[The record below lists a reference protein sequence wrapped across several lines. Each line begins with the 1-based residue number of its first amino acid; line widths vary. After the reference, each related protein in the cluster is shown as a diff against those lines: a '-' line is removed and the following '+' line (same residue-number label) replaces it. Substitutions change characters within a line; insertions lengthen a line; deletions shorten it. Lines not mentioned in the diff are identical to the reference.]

1 VNAHFQNGKAEKKI
15 RDLQDAA
22 RTSLLHSMRK
32 WPQVITIH
40 LWPYAMRYS
49 NDVGNVTPNKHET
62 LSPIEKFS
70 DTQSKLQL
78 RHFHHFGCP
87 TYILD
92 SNLQAGKRA
101 GYKWKE
107 RARLGVNL
115 GFSPQHARS
124 VHLILSLTTGCV
136 SPQFHCTFD
145 DHFNTVSDYTYQS
158 LWQEKAHLVS
168 PQPEA
173 NTLPDALPIP
183 LTEPSQQ
190 TTDDSIAID
199 NSLQLD
205 FQPPPN
211 ELDSTT
217 GHDTLQQQV
226 TPSNGNVR
234 RSSRAR
240 RPPAHFADY
249 VPHEQIAFE
258 ALHQTLGSLPMEDT
272 VMAMKSIHDPDT
284 MYLWEAKKEKDYPQF
299 LEAMQKEIDDHTK
312 REHWKL

>member
-1 VNAHFQNGKAEKKI
+1 MNYHADNGRFQDLRFKEDCDHKGQQLSFCGVNAHFQNGKAEKKI

-40 LWPYAMRYS
+40 LWPYAIRYS

-70 DTQSKLQL
+70 GTQSKLQL

-124 VHLILSLTTGCV
+124 VHLILSITTGCV

-190 TTDDSIAID
+190 TTDDSIATD

-205 FQPPPN
+205 FQPPSN

-217 GHDTLQQQV
+217 GHDTLQQQI
-226 TPSNGNVR
+226 TPPNGNVR
-234 RSSRAR
+234 HSNRAR
-240 RPPAHFADY
+240 
-249 VPHEQIAFE
+249 
-258 ALHQTLGSLPMEDT
+258 
-272 VMAMKSIHDPDT
+272 
-284 MYLWEAKKEKDYPQF
+284 
-299 LEAMQKEIDDHTK
+299 
-312 REHWKL
+312 